1 MTRARWGSTWHRWLI
16 PAFQIFEMV
25 FGFLAVKMMA
35 LHRDSL
41 MSPAC
46 RTENTQSRSAPSIG
60 AHRLGKP
67 TRIRA
72 ALTVRS
78 TRSDDSS
85 GRRAGRMALCPGFDA
100 QHIVGGIEAGTSIDV
115 MRQTQMAAGLFLL
128 GFSSSEKM
136 PPFLKAPGS
145 HAKSAAE
152 ASLAC
157 YP

>member
-1 MTRARWGSTWHRWLI
+1 MENQQESAQPWPSDPREAMTRLV
-16 PAFQIFEMV
+16 E
-25 FGFLAVKMMA
+25 
-35 LHRDSL
+35 
-41 MSPAC
+41 
-46 RTENTQSRSAPSIG
+46 E
-60 AHRLGKP
+60 
-67 TRIRA
+67 
-72 ALTVRS
+72 
-78 TRSDDSS
+78 
-85 GRRAGRMALCPGFDA
+85 RMALLSGFDA

-157 YP
+157 YR